1 MKPLFTDRTA
11 GGFLEEVHKQRTEL
25 RKTAEYVVSD
35 GGLID
40 QYYEET
46 KLSAENDHVI
56 NPDEEDTSPEYSYQ
70 EKTETLKTWL
80 KNRLA
85 WLDAN
90 INSIDDMVH
99 TITYVIGR
107 EPALSKVDEYSY
119 ESENYDIA
127 DVDFYGVVKA
137 LAEGTVRIHVQ
148 SSTYTEEDPHI
159 CETWVTII
167 VSDTPFV
174 PEYTVVSA
182 DQTVWQ
188 KGTEEDITLTV
199 KRNEEDETCFSHF
212 KGVLMDEKELIRDTD
227 YTAVSGSTVITNNA
241 ATLDVLS
248 EGEHT
253 VTAVFDDGKAET
265 KLTIETAE
273 TPEPSPE
280 PTMTPSTSPE
290 PSGTPSTGDT
300 SNPALWTGLIAGSA
314 AVIVICLILRNKL
327 MK

>member
-99 TITYVIGR
+99 TITYVIDG
-107 EPALSKVDEYSY
+107 E
-119 ESENYDIA
+119 IA
-127 DVDFYGVVKA
+127 AKDYCQKD
-137 LAEGTVRIHVQ
+137 GTVM
-148 SSTYTEEDPHI
+148 
-159 CETWVTII
+159 
-167 VSDTPFV
+167 
-174 PEYTVVSA
+174 
-182 DQTVWQ
+182 
-188 KGTEEDITLTV
+188 
-199 KRNEEDETCFSHF
+199 
-212 KGVLMDEKELIRDTD
+212 VLPLEPRKEGYAFMGWKMMRAIRWN
-227 YTAVSGSTVITNNA
+227 SIS
-241 ATLDVLS
+241 
-248 EGEHT
+248 
-253 VTAVFDDGKAET
+253 
-265 KLTIETAE
+265 
-273 TPEPSPE
+273 
-280 PTMTPSTSPE
+280 
-290 PSGTPSTGDT
+290 
-300 SNPALWTGLIAGSA
+300 
-314 AVIVICLILRNKL
+314 
-327 MK
+327 